1 MLVMCIMAISA
12 IFTIRHSRRDI
23 RGYAV
28 YGGGGGGGYGGSYG
42 GGYSSKKKSGGGFFA
57 RFKRNKGGTQSMYGG
72 YGGDDDEDEGYGG
85 YAGGGSA
92 GAGSSYNSR
101 YGSGTT
107 GLRGASVLGGGGTS
121 SFGTGTSSYGAG
133 TSAFGG
139 GGTTSLPMGGGG
151 GGMGLMGGGLGVGG
165 LGANSMMSGGLSGG
179 KGTVTLAESNPG
191 SVVALDP
198 TVQLDTYGGS
208 VSFHGQIETIQTMST
223 DMVSQVLNQPGQNRV
238 LIIDGGGSRS
248 DGTSLLDGTM
258 AESAIRNGWKGV
270 IVNGYVCDVA
280 RLQRTQLGV
289 MALGT
294 TPKKGLVGGG
304 QQSIVI
310 ALGSTQVQNGWW
322 VYADAD
328 GILLSQLDISGVSFG
343 TSSGVGGSSMLTG
356 GGFGGSSSMTSGG
369 GLGGF
374 GGASSST
381 MGFGGSSSMI
391 TGNGGLGGI
400 GGASSSTM
408 GFNGGASSMT
418 GTGGLTGGYGS
429 GSRVTGGYSAGSS
442 YGGGGGMA
450 SRYGGTGGSSS
461 YGGAYGGYGSTASNK
476 KKHKKIFKMLLA
488 TSIAVVVWVVCLS

>member
-1 MLVMCIMAISA
+1 M
-12 IFTIRHSRRDI
+12 
-23 RGYAV
+23 
-28 YGGGGGGGYGGSYG
+28 GS
-42 GGYSSKKKSGGGFFA
+42 
-57 RFKRNKGGTQSMYGG
+57 
-72 YGGDDDEDEGYGG
+72 
-85 YAGGGSA
+85 
-92 GAGSSYNSR
+92 
-101 YGSGTT
+101 
-107 GLRGASVLGGGGTS
+107 
-121 SFGTGTSSYGAG
+121 
-133 TSAFGG
+133 
-139 GGTTSLPMGGGG
+139 
-151 GGMGLMGGGLGVGG
+151 MGGGLGVGG
-165 LGANSMMSGGLSGG
+165 LGANTMMSGGLSGG

-223 DMVSQVLNQPGQNRV
+223 DLVSQVLNQPGQNRV

-248 DGTSLLDGTM
+248 DGTCLLDGTM
-258 AESAIRNGWKGV
+258 AEGAIRNGWKGV

-310 ALGSTQVQNGWW
+310 ALGSTQFQNGWW

-328 GILLSQLDISGVSFG
+328 GILLSQLDISGGSFG
-343 TSSGVGGSSMLTG
+343 TSSGVGG
-356 GGFGGSSSMTSGG
+356 GGFSGSLSMTSGG
-369 GLGGF
+369 GGMGGF

-391 TGNGGLGGI
+391 TGTGGLGGF

-408 GFNGGASSMT
+408 GFNGGGSSMT

-429 GSRVTGGYSAGSS
+429 GSRVTGGYRAGSS

-450 SRYGGTGGSSS
+450 SRYGTGGLSSF
-461 YGGAYGGYGSTASNK
+461 GGAYGGYGSTASNK

-488 TSIAVVVWVVCLS
+488 TSIAAVVWVVCLS

>member
-1 MLVMCIMAISA
+1 M
-12 IFTIRHSRRDI
+12 
-23 RGYAV
+23 
-28 YGGGGGGGYGGSYG
+28 GS
-42 GGYSSKKKSGGGFFA
+42 
-57 RFKRNKGGTQSMYGG
+57 
-72 YGGDDDEDEGYGG
+72 
-85 YAGGGSA
+85 
-92 GAGSSYNSR
+92 
-101 YGSGTT
+101 
-107 GLRGASVLGGGGTS
+107 
-121 SFGTGTSSYGAG
+121 
-133 TSAFGG
+133 
-139 GGTTSLPMGGGG
+139 
-151 GGMGLMGGGLGVGG
+151 MGGGLGVGG
-165 LGANSMMSGGLSGG
+165 LMSGGLSGG

-223 DMVSQVLNQPGQNRV
+223 DLVSQVLNQPGQNRV

-248 DGTSLLDGTM
+248 DGTCLLDGTM

-294 TPKKGLVGGG
+294 TPKKGSVGGG

-310 ALGSTQVQNGWW
+310 ALGSTQFQNGWW

-328 GILLSQLDISGVSFG
+328 GILLSQLDISGGSFG
-343 TSSGVGGSSMLTG
+343 TSSGVGTG
-356 GGFGGSSSMTSGG
+356 GGFGGSLSMTSGG
-369 GLGGF
+369 GGMGGF

-391 TGNGGLGGI
+391 TGTGGLGGF

-408 GFNGGASSMT
+408 GFNGGGSSMT

-450 SRYGGTGGSSS
+450 SRYGTGGSSS

-488 TSIAVVVWVVCLS
+488 TSIAAVVWVVCLS